1 MRNFL
6 TIVFLCLSFAS
17 FSQELNCNVVV
28 DAQQTGD
35 ENLPIF
41 KTLEKQLTEF
51 VNNTKWTERVFNPQ
65 ERINCSMILNITDYS
80 GEIFQGSIQVQS
92 SRPVYGSSYST
103 PIYNFNDKDLTF
115 KYLEFQNLIFN
126 SNQFESNLV
135 SVIAFHAYMILGL
148 DADSFSE
155 NGGDVYF
162 NEAQAIVNYSQQE
175 NYKGR
180 RKTSGP
186 KK

>member
-51 VNNTKWTERVFNPQ
+51 VNNTKWTNKTFAPQ
-65 ERINCSMILNITDYS
+65 ERINCSMVI
-80 GEIFQGSIQVQS
+80 SIN
-92 SRPVYGSSYST
+92 SYI
-103 PIYNFNDKDLTF
+103 PDK
-115 KYLEFQNLIFN
+115 Y
-126 SNQFESNLV
+126 
-135 SVIAFHAYMILGL
+135 
-148 DADSFSE
+148 
-155 NGGDVYF
+155 
-162 NEAQAIVNYSQQE
+162 
-175 NYKGR
+175 
-180 RKTSGP
+180 
-186 KK
+186 